1 MHELQ
6 WVGIIHIGVTQADS
20 VRPSRDEGDHGGTSG
35 GEGDYGGTMGGLQGV
50 GGHRGTAKGLS
61 RLSPPCG
68 SVSVKNSCAIF
79 QRIFG
84 T

>member
-1 MHELQ
+1 MHELH

-35 GEGDYGGTMGGLQGV
+35 GEGDYGGASGRG

>member
-1 MHELQ
+1 
-6 WVGIIHIGVTQADS
+6 
-20 VRPSRDEGDHGGTSG
+20 
-35 GEGDYGGTMGGLQGV
+35 MGGLQGE

>member
-35 GEGDYGGTMGGLQGV
+35 GRGTMGGLQGE
-50 GGHRGTAKGLS
+50 GGYRGTAKGLS

>member
-35 GEGDYGGTMGGLQGV
+35 GEGDYGGTSGSGGGI
-50 GGHRGTAKGLS
+50 GGQPRVCHASHR
-61 RLSPPCG
+61 PVV
-68 SVSVKNSCAIF
+68 VSV
-79 QRIFG
+79 
-84 T
+84 